1 MMTYT
6 LKLLKYVFRFQVNFN
21 RFDELE
27 IEYYLAI
34 VQFNRCP
41 DIISR

>member
-1 MMTYT
+1 MMTHA
-6 LKLLKYVFRFQVNFN
+6 LKLLKYIFRFQVNFN

-41 DIISR
+41 EIFNR